1 MAEIYIC
8 TSIEIDG
15 PIPGPHSIR
24 SLGSAAFD
32 RNGELLS
39 SFSVNL
45 QRLRGARPHPE
56 ILARWRSMRDAWAV
70 VTHEPETP
78 GPAIHDYLRWLKGLP
93 AQKVFVGYPAAVPF
107 MFVEWYLHHF
117 TGSSPFRRA
126 ALDLRSYAM
135 VLLQTPYH
143 RTNKRRMP
151 TTGSATIR
159 PARTSRSTTPS
170 ASAAS
175 SSRSAGPAKN
185 CRRSRASPRTICR
198 ESSTCREGHVGM
210 RTKC

>member
-1 MAEIYIC
+1 MPEIYIC

-32 RNGELLS
+32 RNGELIS

-56 ILARWRSMRDAWAV
+56 ILARWKSMRDAWAV
-70 VTHEPETP
+70 VTHEPEPP
-78 GPAIHDYLRWLKGLP
+78 GPAIHDYLAWLNGLP
-93 AQKVFVGYPAAVPF
+93 AAKVFVGYPAAVPF

-126 ALDLRSYAM
+126 ALDLRTYAM
-135 VLLQTPYH
+135 VLLQRPYH
-143 RTNKRRMP
+143 RTNKRHMP
-151 TTGSATIR
+151 
-159 PARTSRSTTPS
+159 PEWLNNHP
-170 ASAAS
+170 
-175 SSRSAGPAKN
+175 
-185 CRRSRASPRTICR
+185 PRTYVVLDDAISVGRLFFQIRGAR
-198 ESSTCREGHVGM
+198 EELPPIAGVPDDELPGIIDL
-210 RTKC
+210 

>member
-1 MAEIYIC
+1 MPEIYIC

-45 QRLRGARPHPE
+45 RPLRGARPDPE
-56 ILARWRSMRDAWAV
+56 ILARWKSMRDAWAV
-70 VTHEPETP
+70 VTYEPEPP
-78 GPAIHDYLRWLKGLP
+78 GPAFHAYRDWLHNLP

-117 TGSSPFRRA
+117 TNGSPFRRA
-126 ALDLRSYAM
+126 ALDLRSYATA
-135 VLLQTPYH
+135 LLQRPYH
-143 RTNKRRMP
+143 HTNKRHMP
-151 TTGSATIR
+151 EAWL
-159 PARTSRSTTPS
+159 
-170 ASAAS
+170 
-175 SSRSAGPAKN
+175 KN
-185 CRRSRASPRTICR
+185 HPPRTYVVLDDAI
-198 ESSTCREGHVGM
+198 SVGRLLFSL
-210 RTKC
+210 RTARADLPPIDGPSDDRLPELIDP